1 MSELFRREA
10 VEHARRRLTGS
21 VSLALPLSTS
31 LLGLFLA
38 GIVLA
43 ALIFASLATYARKET
58 VQGWI
63 TTPGGLLRVQA
74 RQGGVVQ
81 AVDVRAGQKVQA
93 GEHLATLSGSIETA
107 RGGAPA
113 LITRD
118 ISVQRQAE
126 LKEGTARLAALDLE
140 VSRIKDSLEI
150 GRRELIEIDRRIAL
164 QQSQVELAQNVV
176 DQSRSLAEKGYL
188 PQRELNAR
196 ISASLTAEEY
206 LAQLRSQRLALERQ
220 VAESRSRLAT
230 LPSDREILVAN
241 ASSAAAQLNQRETDV
256 GIQGEHLIGAP
267 AAGRVEDVTVR
278 RGQTLSPGDT
288 VAVLSPGSGSLEVE
302 LFIPARAVGFV
313 KPGQSVRLMF
323 AAFPY
328 QKFGSGNGRVLSI
341 SSTALAPAELSG
353 ALVAVQEPVYRARVA
368 LDRNFI
374 SAYGRHVPL
383 RSGMQLSA
391 DIIIDRRSLL
401 EWLLDPLYAAGR
413 RR

>member
-81 AVDVRAGQKVQA
+81 AVDVRSGQTVRA
-93 GEHLATLSGSIETA
+93 GEHLVTLSGSIETA

-150 GRRELIEIDRRIAL
+150 GRRELIEIDRRVTL

-206 LAQLRSQRLALERQ
+206 LAQLRSQRLALQRQ
-220 VAESRSRLAT
+220 VAENRSRLAT
-230 LPSDREILVAN
+230 LPSEREILVAN

-267 AAGRVEDVTVR
+267 ATGRVEDVTVR

-341 SSTALAPAELSG
+341 SSTALTPSELSG
-353 ALVAVQEPVYRARVA
+353 ALVPVQEPVYRARVA
-368 LDRNFI
+368 LDQNFI

-413 RR
+413 RH